1 MKYNTPKFTNA
12 AKAVL
17 RGKLTVIN
25 AYLKKNEEKVS
36 NNNLTLHLKKLEK
49 E

>member
-1 MKYNTPKFTNA
+1 MNA

-25 AYLKKNEEKVS
+25 SYVRKKKKPAKIFEKQ
-36 NNNLTLHLKKLEK
+36 LEFTLR
-49 E
+49 

>member
-1 MKYNTPKFTNA
+1 MNA

-25 AYLKKNEEKVS
+25 SYVRKKKKKPAKIFEKQ
-36 NNNLTLHLKKLEK
+36 LEFTLR
-49 E
+49 